1 MAEHKYTQAEYV
13 LQKVVENFCIL
24 LFKLAEQRLTHIY
37 GMGYHFCQLQNIDRL
52 VLTYHNTGAL
62 PVGEF
67 SEEWLYE
74 DEA

>member
-13 LQKVVENFCIL
+13 LQKVVESFCIL
-24 LFKLAEQRLTHIY
+24 LFKLAEQRFTHTY
-37 GMGYHFCQLQNIDRL
+37 GMVYHFCQLENIDRL

-62 PVGEF
+62 PFEEF